1 MESVYVMTG
10 KQPYQDM
17 IKFLGKLFGINF
29 ALGDIFGAP
38 LAIEGLMAFFPAS
51 TFIGL
56 SFFGWDR
63 LIFHPL
69 GGWLLMGLGYLILW
83 RASHD

>member
-1 MESVYVMTG
+1 MESVSVMTG

-38 LAIEGLMAFFPAS
+38 LAIEGLMAFLPAP

-56 SFFGWDR
+56 SFFGWNR
-63 LIFHPL
+63 LILHPL
-69 GGWLLMGLGYLILW
+69 GGWLLMGLGYLIRW